1 MMILEERR
9 LREPPLISTQFA
21 YRESTD
27 GIITVPFSWLLGRPL
42 LYLGNRKRI
51 KRVFFSHKK
60 KKKERGVLAIHP
72 FITYN
77 I

>member
-42 LYLGNRKRI
+42 LYLGNRNRI
-51 KRVFFSHKK
+51 KRVFFLIKRKRKK
-60 KKKERGVLAIHP
+60 GGFWQFIHSY
-72 FITYN
+72 I
-77 I
+77 

>member
-27 GIITVPFSWLLGRPL
+27 GMITVPFSWLLGRPL

-51 KRVFFSHKK
+51 KRVFFLIKRKRKK
-60 KKKERGVLAIHP
+60 GGFGNSSIHY
-72 FITYN
+72 I
-77 I
+77 